1 MTEADAGVWQDR
13 EIRFD
18 VPFALLKPRRGEV
31 EIDSI
36 NSVEDT
42 KGNNGE
48 KGQLAVTNLR
58 LIWCSHK
65 DPRTNLSQ
73 MTREQRAT
81 SYVLSRGGGERMRG
95 AQRAGFPLFLFLFLA
110 CDWMLDATGPA
121 PRSYRIRSCRL
132 SEPAALRTHLISL
145 SPPSPPLV
153 PALRA
158 PHLPPLQASA

>member
-1 MTEADAGVWQDR
+1 MTEVDAGVWQDR

-73 MTREQRAT
+73 MTTEQRVTMLRA
-81 SYVLSRGGGERMRG
+81 LAWRG
-95 AQRAGFPLFLFLFLA
+95 AHAGSAESRVSFFIFVFQF
-110 CDWMLDATGPA
+110 ATGCGGPA
-121 PRSYRIRSCRL
+121 SFVSNQEL
-132 SEPAALRTHLISL
+132 SSFLILRAALAPVLTLVPPL
-145 SPPSPPLV
+145 CPTPPSP
-153 PALRA
+153 
-158 PHLPPLQASA
+158 QASA

>member
-1 MTEADAGVWQDR
+1 MTEVDAGVWQDR

-73 MTREQRAT
+73 MTTKQRAMLR
-81 SYVLSRGGGERMRG
+81 VLSHGGERMRG
-95 AQRAGFPLFLFLFLA
+95 AQRAGFLCFYFLFSD
-110 CDWMLDATGPA
+110 CTGCGRA
-121 PRSYRIRSCRL
+121 G
-132 SEPAALRTHLISL
+132 ISFVFEL
-145 SPPSPPLV
+145 
-153 PALRA
+153 
-158 PHLPPLQASA
+158 

>member
-1 MTEADAGVWQDR
+1 MTEVDAGVWQDR

-73 MTREQRAT
+73 MTTEQRAT
-81 SYVLSRGGGERMRG
+81 MLRALARRGTHVGSAESRV
-95 AQRAGFPLFLFLFLA
+95 AVVFTLFSV
-110 CDWMLDATGPA
+110 CDWMRRAGRR
-121 PRSYRIRSCRL
+121 RSYRVMGCHL
-132 SEPAALRTHLISL
+132 S
-145 SPPSPPLV
+145 
-153 PALRA
+153 
-158 PHLPPLQASA
+158 